1 MSTHDSAESHETELS
16 HEPKFK
22 VKAKD
27 ILAEYGKDWAEY
39 GKGWP
44 SSVPN
49 KAIYISGPM
58 RGVPELNHPAFDSME
73 AALLADDMES
83 WTVHSPAATNREHG
97 HTPETPYSECIR
109 LDVESLL
116 KSDAIM
122 LLPGWRQSE
131 GARFEAEIARSF
143 GLEFY
148 EAELW
153 AIGTDE
159 AWSWKKISAKDIG
172 VEGID
177 QEARRLVY
185 GDRAATYGHPR
196 GDFDTIAKMWTGIL
210 LKKLKAKNAPEITGE
225 EVALMMAALKL
236 ARLASTPTH
245 HDSQVDTI
253 GYMLCLA
260 RLQED
265 PKEIAAW
272 DARAGK

>member
-1 MSTHDSAESHETELS
+1 MSTPDTPGSHEAELN

-22 VKAKD
+22 VKAAE
-27 ILAEYGKDWAEY
+27 ILDTIASYERTIVKQGTGKA
-39 GKGWP
+39 
-44 SSVPN
+44 V
-49 KAIYISGPM
+49 YISGPM
-58 RGVPELNHPAFDSME
+58 RGVPELNHPAFDSM
-73 AALLADDMES
+73 ASALLEDN
-83 WTVHSPAATNREHG
+83 WIVHSPAETNRQYG

-143 GLEFY
+143 DLEFY
-148 EAELW
+148 EATLVQL
-153 AIGTDE
+153 GSDS
-159 AWSWKKISAKDIG
+159 AWNWKKISAKDIG

-210 LKKLKAKNAPEITGE
+210 LKKLKAENGAEITGE
-225 EVALMMAALKL
+225 EVALMMAALKI
-236 ARLASTPTH
+236 ARLASSPTH

-265 PKEIAAW
+265 PSEIAAW